1 MIKKYMW
8 FLVIVFTIS
17 LILLPI
23 HILAATE
30 LDSPAENLS
39 ASITGTTNTFGNA
52 YSGSAS
58 TGIVTLKVS
67 SLRSAMNGTLT
78 LTNCGE
84 DSAVLSFSY
93 TVSGDYSSCTIDG
106 NAVSGSGTYN
116 AELASGASLKIY
128 LAGNAWESA
137 EVKLNNVALVLTSA
151 ANLTIS
157 HNGVGTVSIG
167 GTVTDSGSTVEI
179 AKEGT
184 TLVATPASDAK
195 FLGWINTADNSVVST
210 AASFT
215 YVPTGNASIKAIFA
229 SATTE
234 ACFWGSAKAYLFED
248 LSAAISHATSASNK
262 TIILASNG
270 TLFSGEYTIP
280 SGVILL
286 TPFDSESTIYT
297 TSPGYVK
304 DSYTK
309 PSAYSTLTLDDG
321 ANITVESGGAI
332 SVSAKVSAKM
342 GYAGAPTSKYGH
354 IAMNEGSSITV
365 QSGGNLYAWGFI
377 SGSGTVN
384 LKSGATAY
392 ESFQVVD
399 WRGGTASSGML
410 GNSNKVFP
418 MTQYYV
424 QNVEAPMVLETGATV
439 TCSMI
444 ADIISVRQVTVQFL
458 GTSGCI
464 FNLSSGSVTKQYDG
478 SKDRLVLD
486 INGTFSIS
494 STEIKLLGDLYKI
507 KLSDY
512 VLPINNNV
520 TINVNSGTL
529 KLDQDISLLPGAQI
543 NIAEDSIVQ
552 LSSGKRL
559 CVYDETEWKSGYYVY
574 SSAYFRPVNYA
585 HSKAYTRANDTDIVD
600 AKILVNGTLD
610 ASAGYLYTT
619 ASEDN
624 SGANICSTGSGVVKV
639 QTAESSPT
647 LYEAT
652 QSGTSISYA
661 SISVGA
667 AKLKHADG
675 TYLDTDAGDY
685 YYNNDH
691 GKWVLD
697 GHDITSVDKEPTCT
711 EKGYTTHTC
720 SCGYSYTNNE
730 VEATGHDYT
739 NSVVS
744 YNWTDD
750 YTACTASHSCTV
762 CGHTETATATSTSE
776 ITVATCTT
784 DGKIVYTAT
793 FTGGWA
799 ETQTQTIVLTAKGH
813 DYVEHVCSGCGI
825 TDLIQLVG
833 RTLKYVDTINVICL
847 FEFSSDAAVVKDDGG
862 KITNAGIVVWE
873 TKPTVD
879 SLMNG
884 SAPSGN
890 TEVVDSLKTY
900 PDNAS
905 YYYAEASGITASNL
919 HKSAY
924 YAGYIVDGDGKY
936 LYSEVFEYS
945 PSIYAYNML
954 AKETGTEEHQ
964 AKQETQDLCVA
975 LLNYIS
981 AAQQYFGYDEVNDT
995 TVDADELVN
1004 KDLSDDQKIVPS
1016 SLELNLTQIAE
1027 IGTSDSLFTRVGKN
1041 LYFNDRVNL
1050 AAMFEFE
1057 DESADISKSGTIF
1070 WTSSQW
1076 EALGYTSENMPNK
1089 DSHGGTSAALEL
1101 YSGSVYASICPI
1113 NIAPKDMKD
1122 TKIYSMGY
1130 VYTGNV
1136 DNDEYVYSSVKAYG
1150 IEDYISLII
1159 NMETTEGSKET
1170 YMQLL
1175 AKRLYQYERATN
1187 AALLN
1192 S

>member
-1 MIKKYMW
+1 MIRKYMW
-8 FLVIVFTIS
+8 LLLFVFGLVLDAVVPTCV
-17 LILLPI
+17 
-23 HILAATE
+23 LAATT
-30 LDSPAENLS
+30 LDSPCTNLS
-39 ASITGTTNTFGNA
+39 ASIDGTTNSGGDA

-58 TGIVTLKVS
+58 EGTVTLKVS

-78 LTNCGE
+78 LTNSGNE
-84 DSAVLSFSY
+84 SALLSFNY
-93 TVSGDYSSCTIDG
+93 TVSGGYSSCTIDG
-106 NAVSGSGTYN
+106 ITVSGSGTHSM
-116 AELASGASLKIY
+116 ELAAGADLKIY
-128 LAGNAWESA
+128 LAANTWTS
-137 EVKLNNVALVLTSA
+137 LNPAQVTLTNVTLAVTSA
-151 ANLTIS
+151 SNLTVS

-167 GTVTDSGSTVEI
+167 GTVVDSGSTVEV

-184 TLVATPASDAK
+184 TLLATPATGAI
-195 FLGWINTADNSVVST
+195 FLGWVNAEDNSMVST
-210 AASFT
+210 NAEFD
-215 YVPTGNASIKAIFA
+215 YVPTGDASLKAIFA
-229 SATTE
+229 SPSSE
-234 ACFWGSAKAYLFED
+234 ACFWGSTKSYLFED
-248 LSAAISHATSASNK
+248 LSGAIAHASGVTNK
-262 TIILASNG
+262 TITLASSG
-270 TLFSGEYTIP
+270 TLSSGDYTIP
-280 SGVILL
+280 TGVTLL
-286 TPFDSESTIYT
+286 LPFNIDGTCYT
-297 TSPGYVK
+297 TKPGYEE
-304 DSYTK
+304 SSWTK
-309 PSAYSTLTLDDG
+309 PSAFRTLIITDG
-321 ANITVESGGAI
+321 ANITVNGAI

-342 GYAGAPTSKYGH
+342 GYAGAPTSSYGH
-354 IAMNEGSSITV
+354 IEMNSGSSITV
-365 QSGGNLYAWGFI
+365 NNGGNLYAWGYI
-377 SGSGTVN
+377 TGSGNVTIE
-384 LKSGATAY
+384 SGASVY

-410 GNSNKVFP
+410 NNSQKVFP
-418 MTQYYV
+418 MTQYYI
-424 QNVEAPMVLETGATV
+424 QNVEAPMILKAGASEK
-439 TCSMI
+439 CSMV
-444 ADIISVRQVTVQFL
+444 ADIISVRQVTVSYL
-458 GTSGCI
+458 GTTGCM
-464 FNLSSGSVTKQYDG
+464 FNLTNGSVTKRYDG
-478 SKDRLVLD
+478 SQDRLILD
-486 INGTFSIS
+486 VN
-494 STEIKLLGDLYKI
+494 GDLSVSQTTINLILTYSI
-507 KLSDY
+507 KTENY
-512 VLPINNNV
+512 VLPFNGNI
-520 TINVNSGTL
+520 TINVNSGSTVEFA
-529 KLDQDISLLPGAQI
+529 QTASLLPGVQI
-543 NIAEDSIVQ
+543 IIAEGAVVK
-552 LSSGKRL
+552 LGSGAKL
-559 CVYDETEWKSGYYVY
+559 YVYDETEWKSGYYVY
-574 SSAYFRPVNYA
+574 SSAYFRPIRYA
-585 HSKAYTRANDTDIVD
+585 HSKEYTRSNSDIID
-600 AKILVNGTLD
+600 AMILVNGTLD
-610 ASAGYLYTT
+610 ASEGYLYTT
-619 ASEDN
+619 SG
-624 SGANICSTGSGVVKV
+624 GANICSTGSGVVKV
-639 QTAESSPT
+639 QAAESSPA

-661 SISVGA
+661 SISIGA
-667 AKLKHADG
+667 GQLKHGDG
-675 TYLDTDAGDY
+675 TYLSTGAGT
-685 YYNNDH
+685 YNYNMEH
-691 GKWVLD
+691 GKWVL
-697 GHDITSVDKEPTCT
+697 GEHIAISEVTAPTCI
-711 EKGYTTHTC
+711 EDGYTTYTC
-720 SCGYSYTNNE
+720 ACGYAYFDDIVS
-730 VEATGHDYT
+730 AKGHDYADVIYT
-739 NSVVS
+739 
-744 YNWTDD
+744 WTDD
-750 YTACTASHSCTV
+750 YTACTASRLCTV
-762 CGHTETATATSTSE
+762 CTEETDGHTQAAKASVISKTTA
-776 ITVATCTT
+776 ATCTT
-784 DGKIVYTAT
+784 DGETVYTAT
-793 FTGGWA
+793 FAEEWA
-799 ETQTQTIVLTAKGH
+799 KTQTKTEVLTATGH
-813 DYVEHVCSGCGI
+813 NYVDHVCSGCGI
-825 TDLIQLVG
+825 TDLMQLVG

-1089 DSHGGTSAALEL
+1089 DLHGGTSAALEL

-1122 TKIYSMGY
+1122 TRIYSMGY
-1130 VYTGNV
+1130 VYAGNV

-1159 NMETTEGSKET
+1159 NMETTEGSKEA

-1175 AKRLYQYERATN
+1175 AKRLYQYERAAN